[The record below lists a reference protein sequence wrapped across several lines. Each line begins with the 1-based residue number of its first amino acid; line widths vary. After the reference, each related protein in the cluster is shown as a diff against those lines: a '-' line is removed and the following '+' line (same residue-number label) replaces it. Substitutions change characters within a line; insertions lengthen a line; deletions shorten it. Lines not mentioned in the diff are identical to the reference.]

1 MRSDRICRTTF
12 SSALIVL
19 ALRQFCT
26 ARPSEITPIA
36 KIATP
41 SRTSYRANA
50 YFDLE
55 RLRTG
60 LAAMI
65 GVLECLGAGVLKI
78 SLPHFS
84 ITPSFHWGSPCRI
97 VREFRLRCERR
108 VIRRPRAGG
117 TSELNSRRFT
127 SARWPEYPFSG
138 RVPCQCCRQRDP
150 NPASLGDAKYRRG
163 FLFLVFCKNL
173 RPQKDAVFA
182 PSNQIRA
189 AFGHTSLLRL
199 AHKLVKAIERL
210 LQPPVSDHPTQ
221 TGHRQ

>member
-1 MRSDRICRTTF
+1 MRSDRSCRTTF

-26 ARPSEITPIA
+26 ARPSEITPRA
-36 KIATP
+36 KMATP

-78 SLPHFS
+78 SLPHFP

-97 VREFRLRCERR
+97 LRKFRLCCERR
-108 VIRRPRAGG
+108 VIRRPRTGG
-117 TSELNSRRFT
+117 TSELDSRRFAG
-127 SARWPEYPFSG
+127 ARWPEYPFSR
-138 RVPCQCCRQRDP
+138 RVPCQCCWQQDL
-150 NPASLGDAKYRRG
+150 NPASLGEAQHRRG
-163 FLFLVFCKNL
+163 FLFLVFCKNF
-173 RPQKDAVFA
+173 RPQQDTAFA
-182 PSNQIRA
+182 PNNQIRA
-189 AFGHTSLLRL
+189 AFGHAAFLRL
-199 AHKLVKAIERL
+199 VHKLVEAIERL